1 MGASWTLGVAMVPFC
16 RLLNALNEIPD
27 PRRAEGKRY
36 PLAPLLLFTV
46 LALLS
51 GATSYRRIIIFLD
64 QRRVVL
70 NTLFGVSLKRAPSI
84 NTVRTVLQDLDG
96 DALEQAFRRH
106 AEGLLPAT
114 EPGRM
119 PVIALDGKTLKGSF
133 DHLNDR
139 KAAQSLSAFASEA
152 AILLAHSEIDV
163 KSNELPAAQRMIAEL
178 NLSGVLFTADALH
191 CQKKHLRPPATA
203 ATPCSSRSRP
213 TSRPCWPRSRTSPHP
228 SLRSRASGASIP
240 RATAAMRPARSRPS
254 TSGTGSMPS
263 GTA

>member
-1 MGASWTLGVAMVPFC
+1 MVPFS
-16 RLLNALNEIPD
+16 RLLTALSEVPD
-27 PRRAEGKRY
+27 PRRAEGRRY

-64 QRRVVL
+64 QRRIVL
-70 NTLFGVSLKRAPSI
+70 NEVFGVALKRAPSV
-84 NTVRTVLQDLDG
+84 NTLRTVLQDLDG

-106 AEGLLPAT
+106 AEGLLPAA

-139 KAAQSLSAFASEA
+139 KAALSAFASEA

-163 KSNELPAAQRMIAEL
+163 KSNEIPAAQRIIKEL
-178 NLSGVLFTADALH
+178 GLTGVLFTADALH
-191 CQKKHLRPPATA
+191 CQKNL
-203 ATPCSSRSRP
+203 
-213 TSRPCWPRSRTSPHP
+213 
-228 SLRSRASGASIP
+228 
-240 RATAAMRPARSRPS
+240 
-254 TSGTGSMPS
+254 
-263 GTA
+263 

>member
-1 MGASWTLGVAMVPFC
+1 MVPFS
-16 RLLNALNEIPD
+16 RLLDALSEVPD
-27 PRRAEGKRY
+27 PRRAEGRRY

-64 QRRVVL
+64 QRRNVL
-70 NTLFGVSLKRAPSI
+70 NEVFGVALKRAPSV
-84 NTVRTVLQDLDG
+84 NTLRTVLQELDG

-106 AEGLLPAT
+106 AEGLLPVT

-139 KAAQSLSAFASEA
+139 KAALSAFASEA

-163 KSNELPAAQRMIAEL
+163 KSNEIPAAQRMIKEL
-178 NLSGVLFTADALH
+178 GLTGVLFTADALH
-191 CQKKHLRPPATA
+191 CQKNIRG
-203 ATPCSSRSRP
+203 
-213 TSRPCWPRSRTSPHP
+213 
-228 SLRSRASGASIP
+228 GA
-240 RATAAMRPARSRPS
+240 
-254 TSGTGSMPS
+254 
-263 GTA
+263 

>member
-1 MGASWTLGVAMVPFC
+1 MVPFS
-16 RLLNALNEIPD
+16 RLLGALSEVPD

-64 QRRVVL
+64 QRRNVL
-70 NTLFGVSLKRAPSI
+70 NEVFGVALKRAPSV
-84 NTVRTVLQDLDG
+84 NTLRTVLQELDG

-106 AEGLLPAT
+106 AEGLLPVT

-139 KAAQSLSAFASEA
+139 KAAQALSAFASEA
-152 AILLAHSEIDV
+152 AILLAHSEIDD
-163 KSNELPAAQRMIAEL
+163 KSNEIPAARRP
-178 NLSGVLFTADALH
+178 ADDRRTGPERRAVHRRRPALP
-191 CQKKHLRPPATA
+191 KKLLRPPATP
-203 ATPCSSRSRP
+203 ATRCSPRSRP
-213 TSRPCWPRSRTSPHP
+213 TSRPCWPRSKASPP
-228 SLRSRASGASIP
+228 PRPQPTASRVSIP
-240 RATAAMRPARSRPS
+240 GATAAMKPARSTPS
-254 TSGTGSMPS
+254 
-263 GTA
+263 

>member
-1 MGASWTLGVAMVPFC
+1 MVPVPFS
-16 RLLNALNEIPD
+16 RLLNALSEVPD

-64 QRRVVL
+64 QRRLAL
-70 NTLFGVSLKRAPSI
+70 NAVFGVALKRAPSV
-84 NTVRTVLQDLDG
+84 NTLRSVLQELDG
-96 DALEQAFRRH
+96 EALEQAFRRH
-106 AEGLLPAT
+106 AEGLLPVT

-139 KAAQSLSAFASEA
+139 KAAQALSAFASEA

-163 KSNELPAAQRMIAEL
+163 KSNEIPAAQRMIAEL
-178 NLSGVLFTADALH
+178 GLTGVLFTADALH
-191 CQKKHLRPPATA
+191 CQKNL
-203 ATPCSSRSRP
+203 
-213 TSRPCWPRSRTSPHP
+213 
-228 SLRSRASGASIP
+228 
-240 RATAAMRPARSRPS
+240 
-254 TSGTGSMPS
+254 
-263 GTA
+263 

>member
-1 MGASWTLGVAMVPFC
+1 MVPFS
-16 RLLNALNEIPD
+16 RLLNALSEVPD

-64 QRRVVL
+64 QRRIAL
-70 NTLFGVSLKRAPSI
+70 NAVFGVALKRAPSV
-84 NTVRTVLQDLDG
+84 NTLRGVLQELDG

-106 AEGLLPAT
+106 AEGLLPVT

-139 KAAQSLSAFASEA
+139 KAAQALSAFASEA

-163 KSNELPAAQRMIAEL
+163 KSNEIPAAQQMIAEL
-178 NLSGVLFTADALH
+178 GLTGVLFTADALH
-191 CQKKHLRPPATA
+191 CQKNIRGG
-203 ATPCSSRSRP
+203 
-213 TSRPCWPRSRTSPHP
+213 PRQRQ
-228 SLRSRASGASIP
+228 
-240 RATAAMRPARSRPS
+240 RPARPGQGQSTDPADHTRGHRRHPGAGRQPQKRRSQEPRP
-254 TSGTGSMPS
+254 P
-263 GTA
+263 

>member
-1 MGASWTLGVAMVPFC
+1 MVPVPFS
-16 RLLNALNEIPD
+16 RLLGALNEIPD

-36 PLAPLLLFTV
+36 PLAPLLLFSV

-133 DHLNDR
+133 DHLTDR
-139 KAAQSLSAFASEA
+139 KAALSAFASEA

-163 KSNELPAAQRMIAEL
+163 KSNEIPAAQRMIAEL
-178 NLSGVLFTADALH
+178 GLTGVLFTADALH
-191 CQKKHLRPPATA
+191 CQKNL
-203 ATPCSSRSRP
+203 
-213 TSRPCWPRSRTSPHP
+213 
-228 SLRSRASGASIP
+228 
-240 RATAAMRPARSRPS
+240 
-254 TSGTGSMPS
+254 
-263 GTA
+263 